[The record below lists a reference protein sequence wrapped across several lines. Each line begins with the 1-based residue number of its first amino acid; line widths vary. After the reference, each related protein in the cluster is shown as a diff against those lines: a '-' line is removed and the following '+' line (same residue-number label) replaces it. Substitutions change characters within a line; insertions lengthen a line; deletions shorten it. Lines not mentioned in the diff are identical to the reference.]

1 MKSAEGTI
9 LQFAAKA
16 RRSDELAFLPAALEI
31 METPASPAGRAI
43 AGSVMAFI
51 VLAIAWASLSHID
64 IVATAAGR
72 IIPAGSSKIVQ
83 PLENGVVRS
92 IDVTEGQS
100 VRAGDELIQL
110 DATDV
115 DADVRRLDRDLFQD
129 RLDIAR
135 LRTLLNDDAT
145 AFRTLVPAKADDS
158 RLIAEARGQLEAQAA
173 EQAAKLASLDSQ
185 IDQKSSE
192 VDESK
197 ATVEKDEAVV
207 PILRDQR
214 DIRKKVM
221 DMEYGSRLQFLQAEQ
236 QYVEGERSL
245 PIERKRFDE
254 ASEALTALQRQ
265 RGQIEADYRKQ
276 LLSDL
281 AKARTLE
288 NEHDQERV
296 KADQRL
302 SLRTLRAPLDGTVQ
316 QLAIHTVG
324 GVVTAAQQLMV
335 IVPQNSDLEIEANL
349 ANKDVGFV
357 QVGQEAEIKVEAF
370 NFTTYGLLN
379 GTVTNI
385 SHDAANAQGSAPG
398 RSSPA
403 PEPPQALS
411 TDDSGVTQP
420 SYLVRIAIKQN
431 GVETEQGL
439 RKLDPGMGVTTE
451 IKTGRRRVIDYLLS
465 PLLKYRNE
473 AGRER

>member
-1 MKSAEGTI
+1 MKSAERTI
-9 LQFAAKA
+9 LQFATKA

-31 METPASPAGRAI
+31 IETPASPAGRAI
-43 AGSVMAFI
+43 AGSVIAFLA
-51 VLAIAWASLSHID
+51 LAIAWASVSHID
-64 IVATAAGR
+64 IVATASGR
-72 IIPAGSSKIVQ
+72 IIPSGSSKIVQ

-100 VRAGDELIQL
+100 VKAGDILVQL

-115 DADVRRLDRDLFQD
+115 DADLRRLDQDLFQD
-129 RLDIAR
+129 KLDIAR
-135 LRTLLNDDAT
+135 LETLLNDDAT
-145 AFRTLVPAKADDS
+145 IFLSAVPAKTDDS
-158 RLIAEARGQLEAQAA
+158 PLVAEAHGHLDAQAA

-185 IDQKSSE
+185 IAQKRSE
-192 VDESK
+192 SEEIK
-197 ATVEKDEAVV
+197 ATLDKDEAILPV
-207 PILRDQR
+207 LRDQR

-236 QYVEGERSL
+236 QYVEGERTL

-254 ASEALTALQRQ
+254 ASEALDALQKQ
-265 RGQIEADYRKQ
+265 RGQVEADYRKQ

-288 NEHDQERV
+288 NEHEQERV
-296 KADQRL
+296 KADQRR
-302 SLRTLRAPLDGTVQ
+302 SLRVLRSPLDGTVQ
-316 QLAIHTVG
+316 QLAVHTIG
-324 GVVTAAQQLMV
+324 GVVTAAQQLMIV
-335 IVPQNSDLEIEANL
+335 VPQNADLEIEANL

-439 RKLDPGMGVTTE
+439 RKLDPGMGVTAE
-451 IKTGRRRVIDYLLS
+451 IKTGRRRVIGYLLS